1 MEKSCLE
8 GLSRCWAIVES
19 TKCTSRWVGVSDVR
33 RHPMRQ
39 RRLVETLDRWAMGKV
54 EGTLARLQSSG
65 QAQKRV
71 YRSETFWEYAG
82 GDLRRRGETP

>member
-1 MEKSCLE
+1 MVS
-8 GLSRCWAIVES
+8 S
-19 TKCTSRWVGVSDVR
+19 TRRASRWAEVSDVR

-39 RRLVETLDRWAMGKV
+39 RRLVETLDRWAPGEV
-54 EGTLARLQSSG
+54 EETLVRLESSD

-82 GDLRRRGETP
+82 RTFGERKTHNEH